1 MPSTL
6 LYWRPLH
13 RARIPSL
20 NVPPMAAQQAHR
32 ELQIDIEGSGHG
44 ALRDGR
50 PRIGLAIVGRAT
62 ELDTVDA
69 FLADPETGPRA
80 LLVDGEAGI
89 AKTTLLRELMTTAR
103 TRLRRPFRPSRPLRT
118 CSGRCGNYPT
128 KSGFRAGRSVLPGVM
143 RENGRRRS
151 RL

>member
-1 MPSTL
+1 
-6 LYWRPLH
+6 
-13 RARIPSL
+13 
-20 NVPPMAAQQAHR
+20 MAAQQAHR

-103 TRLRRPFRPSRPLRT
+103 TRGYVVLSVRPARSEPALDGAVTTQPSRG
-118 CSGRCGNYPT
+118 SGQV
-128 KSGFRAGRSVLPGVM
+128 GRYCQV
-143 RENGRRRS
+143 
-151 RL
+151 